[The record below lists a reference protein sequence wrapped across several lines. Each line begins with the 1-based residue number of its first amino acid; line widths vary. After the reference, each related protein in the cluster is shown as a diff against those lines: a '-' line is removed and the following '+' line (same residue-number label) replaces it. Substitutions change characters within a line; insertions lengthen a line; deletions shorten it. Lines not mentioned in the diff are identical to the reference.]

1 MKNEMMMTIL
11 SEIQEVIAQ
20 VDERQLTDFVDLLQ
34 QDKRVF
40 ILGEGRSGLQGKGF
54 AMRLM
59 HIGREVYV
67 IGETI
72 SPSIGAEDI
81 LVAISGSGKTG
92 QVLQLAQKAVAN
104 GVTVVAV
111 TSSPDSPLAQLTP
124 NAVIIP
130 GATKTGSGLAS
141 IQLLSSLF
149 DQSLHIVLDYVTLD
163 LSRKLRISNE
173 SAKAQHSNME

>member
-1 MKNEMMMTIL
+1 MKNQMMDTIL
-11 SEIQEVIAQ
+11 AEVHQ
-20 VDERQLTDFVDLLQ
+20 VIDQVEEPQLAAFVQLLQ

-40 ILGEGRSGLQGKGF
+40 LLGEGRSGLQGKGF

-59 HIGREVYV
+59 HIGRKVYV

-72 SPSIGAEDI
+72 TPAIASEDI

-92 QVLQLAQKAVAN
+92 QVLQLAQKAVDQ

-111 TSSPDSPLAQLTP
+111 TSSTDSPLAQLTP
-124 NAVIIP
+124 HKVIIP
-130 GATKTGSGLAS
+130 GATKTGSGVAS

-149 DQSLHIVLDYVTLD
+149 DQSLHFVLDYVTLD
-163 LSRKLRISNE
+163 LSQKLNISNE